1 MTRALSLFTPP
12 VIMAIIA
19 SVAGLLAVF
28 VATRSGATDQARYAK
43 RIVGTMLAALAVILG
58 GFAYALWTWSNSF

>member
-1 MTRALSLFTPP
+1 MTRALSFFTPP
-12 VIMAIIA
+12 VIMALVA

-28 VATRSGATDQARYAK
+28 VATRSGATEQGRYAK
-43 RIVGTMLAALAVILG
+43 RIVGTMLAALALILG